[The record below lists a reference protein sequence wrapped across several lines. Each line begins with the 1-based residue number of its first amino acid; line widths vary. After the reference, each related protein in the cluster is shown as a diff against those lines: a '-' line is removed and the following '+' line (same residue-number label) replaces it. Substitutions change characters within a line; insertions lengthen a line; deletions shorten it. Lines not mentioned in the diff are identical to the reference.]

1 MVQLLTMDKN
11 NIADYLMIIIS
22 VFSLIIYYFIE
33 A

>member
-22 VFSLIIYYFIE
+22 VFSLIIYYFIG